1 MNSLRYLLASLALG
15 LIAAFASENMFWII
29 APYPLAPPELA
40 FIWAM
45 YALCCAA
52 ALSAVAL
59 TGIRG
64 LPAAFLGAAIMG
76 WLIEGVVEG
85 TMYLAFPF
93 QLAWTPLAWHALISG
108 VGVFALGRAAPHWP
122 RWRRIGA
129 WALLGL
135 FIGFWAQYWPLEHEA
150 LPDLPRLL
158 AYLAGFGV
166 AVPLAHLL
174 LDRLTP
180 LSLPPRWV
188 LMIAPLALAAL
199 WVLQSLAAPSPLRL
213 SLPLLLWITIRAM
226 KRLGTGRGPVN
237 FGAPAHRPLRHFSFL
252 IAPLIGAVLA
262 VEGWRLTGGFEANVA
277 LVLTTVPASVIWWL
291 WLMIRA
297 ERAGRPAGAGMRREP
312 SAEDRPGTQS

>member
-1 MNSLRYLLASLALG
+1 MNSLRYLLASLVLG
-15 LIAAFASENMFWII
+15 LIAAFASENMFWIV
-29 APYPLAPPELA
+29 APYPLTPPGLA

-76 WLIEGVVEG
+76 WLTEGAVEG

-108 VGVFALGRAAPHWP
+108 VCVFALGRAAPHWP

-135 FIGFWAQYWPLEHEA
+135 FIGFWAQYWPLERAA
-150 LPDLPRLL
+150 LPDLPRLI
-158 AYLAGFGV
+158 AYLGGGGV
-166 AVPLAHLL
+166 AVALAHLL

-180 LSLPPRWV
+180 LSPPPRRV
-188 LMIAPLALAAL
+188 LMIAPIALAAL
-199 WVLQSLAAPSPLRL
+199 WALQSLAAPSPLRL
-213 SLPLLLWITIRAM
+213 ALPLLLWITIRAM
-226 KRLGTGRGPVN
+226 KRLGAGHGTARGPVD
-237 FGAPAHRPLRHFSFL
+237 FGAPAPVALRHFTFL
-252 IAPLIGAVLA
+252 IAPLTGAVLA
-262 VEGWRLTGGFEANVA
+262 VAGWRLTGGFEANVA

-291 WLMIRA
+291 WLVLRA
-297 ERAGRPAGAGMRREP
+297 ARA
-312 SAEDRPGTQS
+312 